1 MQSPVSVMIAG
12 IPLFGELVPDEAK
25 LLEKFLVAHTVAPDD
40 IVFKEGTHGGAVCF
54 VVDGELDVVKTRAG
68 KEHLI
73 ATLSKGQSVG
83 EMSIIDG
90 LTRSAT
96 IRATTKATVLI
107 LKREDF
113 QKIINDHP
121 QVGIKILKAIARV
134 LSANL
139 RKTSESFSALMSSMA
154 G

>member
-1 MQSPVSVMIAG
+1 MDSSIGVMVAG
-12 IPLFGELVPDEAK
+12 IPLFSELMPAEIK
-25 LLEKFLVAHTVAPDD
+25 ILESFLVSHTIQPGE
-40 IVFKEGTHGGAVCF
+40 IVFREGTHGNAVCF

-73 ATLSKGQSVG
+73 ATLTKGQSVG

-96 IRATTKATVLI
+96 IRAVTRASVLI

-113 QKIINDHP
+113 QKVIEENP
-121 QVGIKILKAIARV
+121 QIGIKILKAVARM
-134 LSANL
+134 LSSNL
-139 RKTSESFSALMSSMA
+139 RKTSESFSALMASVA